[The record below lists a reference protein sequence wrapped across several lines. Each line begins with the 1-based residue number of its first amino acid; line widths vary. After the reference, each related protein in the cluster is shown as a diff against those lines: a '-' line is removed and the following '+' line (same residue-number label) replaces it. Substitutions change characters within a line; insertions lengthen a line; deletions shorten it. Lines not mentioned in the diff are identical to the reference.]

1 MKHTLKTFVLL
12 LVLTSINFAQTEWAF
27 DKSHSNVSFSVVHM
41 LISETEGTFKTFDG
55 KVITEGDSFENA
67 QISLTVDL
75 NSVDT
80 DNEKRDNHLKSDDF
94 FNTEKFPEMIFKG
107 KKFTK
112 VDDKNYE
119 LLGDLTIRD
128 VTKEVKLDVVLNG
141 FITDP
146 WGNNRAGFKLTG
158 ELNRFDY
165 GLKWNKVMEAGGFI
179 VSETVTINANIEL
192 IQQSKVS
199 QN

>member
-1 MKHTLKTFVLL
+1 MKHTLKTFILL

-41 LISETEGTFKTFDG
+41 LIAETEGTFKTFDG
-55 KVITEGDSFENA
+55 KVITEGESFENA

-75 NSVDT
+75 KSVDT
-80 DNEKRDNHLKSDDF
+80 DNEKRDNHLQSDDF
-94 FNTEKFPEMIFKG
+94 FNTEKYPEMTFKG

-146 WGNNRAGFKLTG
+146 WGNKRAGFKLKG
-158 ELNRFDY
+158 EVNRFDY
-165 GLKWNKVMEAGGFI
+165 GLKWNKAIEAGGMV
-179 VSETVTINANIEL
+179 VSETVTIKANIEL

>member
-1 MKHTLKTFVLL
+1 MKHTLKTFALV

-27 DKSHSNVSFSVVHM
+27 DKSHSNVSFSVTHM
-41 LISETEGTFKTFDG
+41 LITETEGSFNTFDG
-55 KVITEGDSFENA
+55 KILTEDDSFENA
-67 QISLTVDL
+67 EISLTVDL

-94 FNTEKFPEMIFKG
+94 FNTEKFPEMTFTS
-107 KKFTK
+107 KKFNK

-146 WGNNRAGFKLTG
+146 WGNKRAGFKLTG
-158 ELNRFDY
+158 EVNRFEY
-165 GLKWNKVMEAGGFI
+165 GLKWNKVMEAGGLV